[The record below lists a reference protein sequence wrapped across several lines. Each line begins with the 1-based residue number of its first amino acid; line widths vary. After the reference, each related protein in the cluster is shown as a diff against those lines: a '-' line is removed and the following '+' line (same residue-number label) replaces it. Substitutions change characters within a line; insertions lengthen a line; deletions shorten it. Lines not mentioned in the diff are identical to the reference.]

1 MVNVLYVIGEILLI
15 AALLGLLAVPVW
27 LVMMALHVKNTTL
40 GHAKRMSQRPIAAVK
55 NLIATGKGI
64 AQQETVRVKHIAGS
78 GKVAVG
84 AVQHSAVH
92 IQAAARTVHPED
104 LRPAKDTLQNAGKV
118 LSLVAKLSRA
128 GVRQGRR

>member
-1 MVNVLYVIGEILLI
+1 MGDVLYVIGEVLLI
-15 AALLGLLAVPVW
+15 VALLGLLAVPVW
-27 LVMMALHVKNTTL
+27 LVMMALHVKNTTV
-40 GHAKRMSQRPIAAVK
+40 GHAKRMSQRPIVAVK

-64 AQQETVRVKHIAGS
+64 AQQETVRVKHIVGS

-92 IQAAARTVHPED
+92 VQAAARTVHPKD
-104 LRPAKDTLQNAGKV
+104 LRPATDTLQNAGKV

-128 GVRQGRR
+128 GVKQGRR